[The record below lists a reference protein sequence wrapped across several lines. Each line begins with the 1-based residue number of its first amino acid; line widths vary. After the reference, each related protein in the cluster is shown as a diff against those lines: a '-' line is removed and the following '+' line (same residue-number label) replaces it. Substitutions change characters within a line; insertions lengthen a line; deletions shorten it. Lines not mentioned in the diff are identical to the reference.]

1 MSLSIKNAL
10 SRYESDILYLTR
22 KCPAFWK
29 PDIRQELRYTVI
41 RLCQL
46 TDPKGSLDDNLVK
59 LTIIREFKRFC
70 KLERNKGMKY
80 APDVVNWLDIT
91 EDIKQFHYN
100 IVNNGD
106 KVKIHNH
113 L

>member
-1 MSLSIKNAL
+1 MSLSVESAL
-10 SRYESDILYLTR
+10 ERYEGDILYLTR
-22 KCPAFWK
+22 KCPTYWK

-46 TDPKGSLDDNLVK
+46 TEPEGSLDDNLVE
-59 LTIIREFKRFC
+59 LTIIREFRRFC

-80 APDVVNWLDIT
+80 KPDETNWLNIA
-91 EDIKQFHYN
+91 EDIKQFHFN
-100 IVNNGD
+100 IVNTGS